1 MTDTVRQD
9 RLSMMWD
16 TARQPIRESSALL
29 RYWRADL
36 AREALFWHVQQTL
49 SKNNVKD
56 IGTGFD
62 CRVLFQ
68 RAQCAINVESPGDK
82 LNANLGVVAKEL
94 AKVRKEGLSEEEFNA
109 LVAQKSLELQKLFAT
124 YARADTDILISQRI
138 RSLQNQVVD
147 IAPEQ
152 YQKLR
157 QDFLNGLTVE
167 MLNQDLRQQLS
178 QDMALIL
185 LQPKGEPEYD
195 MKELKATER
204 HHGDGA
210 AASANGSR

>member
-1 MTDTVRQD
+1 
-9 RLSMMWD
+9 
-16 TARQPIRESSALL
+16 
-29 RYWRADL
+29 
-36 AREALFWHVQQTL
+36 
-49 SKNNVKD
+49 
-56 IGTGFD
+56 
-62 CRVLFQ
+62 
-68 RAQCAINVESPGDK
+68 
-82 LNANLGVVAKEL
+82 VVAKEL
-94 AKVRKEGLSEEEFNA
+94 EKVRKDGLPEEEFNA

-157 QDFLNGLTVE
+157 QDFLSGLTVD

-185 LQPKGEPEYD
+185 MQPKGEPEYD
-195 MKELKATER
+195 MKELQATW
-204 HHGDGA
+204 
-210 AASANGSR
+210 NGIMAPVAPTVQPVPADDLHQDATDIPQGQ